1 MLISITYEVALEQ
14 FAQALSFTKLG
25 FVQFHKEL
33 VLVVPR
39 NH

>member
-1 MLISITYEVALEQ
+1 MLVSITYEVAPEQ
-14 FAQALSFTKLG
+14 FAQTPSLSKLG

-33 VLVVPR
+33 VLAIPR

>member
-1 MLISITYEVALEQ
+1 MLVSITYEVAPEE
-14 FAQALSFTKLG
+14 FAQAPSLTKLG
-25 FVQFHKEL
+25 FVQFYKEL